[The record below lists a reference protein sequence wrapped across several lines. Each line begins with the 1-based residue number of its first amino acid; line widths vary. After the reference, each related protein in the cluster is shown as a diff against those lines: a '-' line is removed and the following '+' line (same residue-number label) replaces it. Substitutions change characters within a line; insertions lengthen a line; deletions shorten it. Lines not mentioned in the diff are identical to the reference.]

1 MYSSET
7 LSIIEG
13 ALESERREVAFF
25 RRMAQRIKSPLGKA
39 VFKDYADKG
48 KLNCQSLKDLHA
60 QLSDKGNPAGKE
72 QASNIVQMDFDD
84 YEEKLTGSMDKA
96 LADFDDITAL
106 DMAARFVRKTTRFLN
121 RSYEALKDPA
131 GRELL
136 KSITLS
142 EKENFIHLKN
152 IEEYLKDPHA
162 WFREMEHHGLDG
174 A

>member
-1 MYSSET
+1 MYTTET
-7 LSIIEG
+7 LSIIEE

-25 RRMAQRIKSPLGKA
+25 RRMSERIKSPLGKA

-48 KLNCQSLKDLHA
+48 KKNYQSLKDLHT
-60 QLSDKGNPAGKE
+60 QLSDKAKAGGTAD
-72 QASNIVQMDFDD
+72 ASSITQIDFDD
-84 YEEKLTGSMDKA
+84 YEEKISGSMDKA
-96 LADFDDITAL
+96 LADFDDLTAL
-106 DMAARFVRKTTRFLN
+106 DIAARFVRKTTRFLS

-136 KSITLS
+136 KTISLS